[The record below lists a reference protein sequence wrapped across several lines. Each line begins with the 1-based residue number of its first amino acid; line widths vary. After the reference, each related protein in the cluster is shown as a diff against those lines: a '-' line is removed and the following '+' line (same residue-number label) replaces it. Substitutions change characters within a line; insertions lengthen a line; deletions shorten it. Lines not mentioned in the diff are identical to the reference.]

1 MRLLAAHL
9 RLSLLE
15 TLRQPGFWLPSVSFP
30 TVLFLFFGMELARG
44 RSPLATGY
52 ADAEE
57 LILVQFILAGV
68 LSVMFFTFGVG
79 IAEDRR
85 HPWERQVRT
94 MPVGSATRFGARVMT
109 AGVLSVLSGIPVS
122 LLAVLTTPIFLDLG
136 DWLLLVVTVL
146 VGAVPFGLFGIA
158 LGYAVSPRAALPL
171 ANIGFLFASFA
182 GGLLVPLSMLPG
194 FLRRASPYLPTYH
207 WDQFVDNVLMHGD
220 DLGSWGGYGLY
231 LVGWSVLAFGM
242 AAWAYRRDE
251 GVRFR

>member
-9 RLSLLE
+9 RISLLE
-15 TLRQPGFWLPSVSFP
+15 TLRQPGFWVPSVSFP

-44 RSPLATGY
+44 TSPLARGY
-52 ADAEE
+52 GDAEE
-57 LILVQFILAGV
+57 LQFILVGV

-85 HPWERQVRT
+85 QPWERQVRT
-94 MPVGSATRFGARVMT
+94 MPVGSAIRFGARVIT

-122 LLAVLTTPIFLDLG
+122 LLAVATTPIVLDIG
-136 DWLLLVVTVL
+136 DWLLLTGTVL

-182 GGLLVPLSMLPG
+182 GGLLVPLSMLPR
-194 FLRRASPYLPTYH
+194 FLRETAPYLPTYH
-207 WDQFVDNVLMHGD
+207 WDQFIGNVLVHRSD
-220 DLGSWGGYGLY
+220 VGSWGGYGLY
-231 LVGWSVLAFGM
+231 LVGWTVLAFIL
-242 AAWAYRRDE
+242 AAWVYRRDE